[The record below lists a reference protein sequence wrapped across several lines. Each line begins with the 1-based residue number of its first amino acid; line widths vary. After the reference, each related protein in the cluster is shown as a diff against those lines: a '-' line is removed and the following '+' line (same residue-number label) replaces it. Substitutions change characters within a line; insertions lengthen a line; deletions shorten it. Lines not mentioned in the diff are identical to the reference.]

1 MAQDPKSKLGLE
13 EMCAAIEK
21 GRIDPVY
28 FLNGSEEYL
37 KIEVLALLRRQLF
50 GDAKASANV
59 ERITATSGSA
69 QTIADL
75 VSDYSLFSGGRLV
88 IVYDIQKLSPKG
100 QETLIPSL
108 SSIPQGN
115 HLVIFGPPS
124 FDRRRKLFKY
134 LAQNTT
140 WATLLPLSEKSAPY
154 WIKRR
159 FKQHGIAISQP
170 AVDKLLRFVG
180 HSYGLLATQID
191 KLAIAFSGKEEIEVA
206 DIESHTAAAA
216 EYDVFRLLNAVGKN
230 DRPRSLEALNRLL
243 ERSDGVGSVLYW
255 LAETN
260 FQNFYIECNKEKM
273 SRSELSSRLRVSP
286 KKLNWLLRESSRHP
300 VGYYEE
306 SIRSITEAEISIR
319 FDQIPP
325 RIILESLIISLTAQN
340 DGNKQAGRL

>member
-1 MAQDPKSKLGLE
+1 MAQDQKSKLGLE

-28 FLNGSEEYL
+28 FLNGAEEYL

-50 GDAKASANV
+50 GDAKASTNV

-100 QETLIPSL
+100 QEALIPSL

-159 FKQHGIAISQP
+159 FKKNGIEISQP
-170 AVDKLLRFVG
+170 AVEKLLGFVG

-191 KLAIAFSGKEEIEVA
+191 KLAIAFSGKEKIEVA

-216 EYDVFRLLNAVGKN
+216 EYDVFHLLAAVGQN
-230 DRPRSLEALNRLL
+230 DRPGSLEALNRLL
-243 ERSDGVGSVLYW
+243 ERSDGVGSVLFW

-260 FQNFYIECNKEKM
+260 FQYYYVASNRKKM
-273 SRSELSSRLRVSP
+273 TQSEMSAHLHISSYRLQR
-286 KKLNWLLRESSRHP
+286 LLDESSGHP
-300 VGYYEE
+300 VSYYEE
-306 SIRSITEAEISIR
+306 SIRSIIEAEISIR
-319 FDQIPP
+319 FDQIPS
-325 RIILESLIISLTAQN
+325 RIILESLIISLTARN
-340 DGNKQAGRL
+340 GGNKQAGRL